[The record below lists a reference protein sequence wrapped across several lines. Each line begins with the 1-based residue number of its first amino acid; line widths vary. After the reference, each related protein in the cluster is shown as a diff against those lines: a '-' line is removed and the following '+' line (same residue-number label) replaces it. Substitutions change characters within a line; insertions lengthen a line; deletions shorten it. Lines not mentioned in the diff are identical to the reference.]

1 MTLALSN
8 ANKGDLRGISPLVG
22 GSNLALGTTDRSQI
36 EKRAR
41 GIGKQ
46 KRES

>member
-1 MTLALSN
+1 MTLALFS
-8 ANKGDLRGISPLVG
+8 ANKGDLRAISPLVA
-22 GSNLALGTTDRSQI
+22 GSNLTLGTTDRSQI